1 MIGALLATLLMLA
14 IFTVQFLRDDTFRS
28 AEDVEREF
36 GVMPLTVIPEGKI
49 EGLDPGDDKVKRK
62 RFGSIIPRRTMSST
76 ILRIRHSFG
85 REETLMTIF
94 CF

>member
-1 MIGALLATLLMLA
+1 MRTASGPA
-14 IFTVQFLRDDTFRS
+14 
-28 AEDVEREF
+28 DVEVCR
-36 GVMPLTVIPEGKI
+36 GRTVTGI
-49 EGLDPGDDKVKRK
+49 DDALRAAEMLKDLFEHGGQLVVNRD
-62 RFGSIIPRRTMSST
+62 